1 MTKYELNKEMMQ
13 DAINRVEEC
22 CAELTTMVITMPHL
36 HIISTSNDGLNGD
49 VANKI
54 DIATKFGIEA
64 TGHVVSPQNIMTK
77 LTELSKDL
85 NNKVIIQLPIE
96 DEEDYP
102 RLVEMIELLHP
113 MQDVAGLKVP
123 IIDITSMY
131 DGNDFITHPTFSPG
145 AKAALLLSM
154 LMDAEIEGKE
164 VAIVGKCAEVGL
176 PITLMYNQ
184 LNSSVHTI
192 NHKSKGF
199 PVTHELC
206 NADLILNCDKDVY
219 LPLIIGKNHINMMN
233 GTVDTL
239 VNLFTLYNCLATQM
253 TNELVMYND
262 KVKRGVTDNELL

>member
-36 HIISTSNDGLNGD
+36 HIISTSNFNLND
-49 VANKI
+49 KTI
-54 DIATKFGIEA
+54 SDTIEEATKFGIET

-85 NNKVIIQLPIE
+85 NNKVIIQLSID

-102 RLVEMIELLHP
+102 RLAEMIELLHP

-145 AKAALLLSM
+145 AKAVLLVSM

-164 VAIVGKCAEVGL
+164 VAIVGKDAKAGL
-176 PITLMYNQ
+176 PITVMYNQ

-192 NHKSKGF
+192 NSKSENLIS
-199 PVTHELC
+199 TRAIC
-206 NADLILNCDKDVY
+206 NMDLVVNCDEDVCV
-219 LPLIIGKNHINMMN
+219 PHVIGTNQINMMDD
-233 GTVDTL
+233 TVDRL
-239 VNLFTLYNCLATQM
+239 RMLFVLYNCLATQM
-253 TNELVMYND
+253 TNEIIMYND
-262 KVKRGVTDNELL
+262 KIKRGANDELL